1 MLKYYSTNVQEGIIP
16 STIPIFFLFCR
27 LLPFL
32 RCVAL
37 YVHFYTDVSLP
48 ERVGEEKETSP
59 DKVYQ
64 ALCTYLGLPLTLTDL
79 MVSEGFSETVDM

>member
-1 MLKYYSTNVQEGIIP
+1 MLTQLTFKNLLPYHTY
-16 STIPIFFLFCR
+16 FFLFCR

-32 RCVAL
+32 RCAAL

>member
-1 MLKYYSTNVQEGIIP
+1 MLTQLCMMFKEVFTTSIP
-16 STIPIFFLFCR
+16 NFPPLFCR

-32 RCVAL
+32 RCAAL